1 MSQTEES
8 QRIPAQQVAS
18 ERPFRGGE
26 VVTNPD
32 SSRSGPRGSKILI
45 VLVASLALAVV
56 AFIFV
61 YMSRL

>member
-8 QRIPAQQVAS
+8 HRIPAQQVAR
-18 ERPFRGGE
+18 ERSLHGGE

-32 SSRSGPRGSKILI
+32 SSRSGPRGSKILT
-45 VLVASLALAVV
+45 VLVASLALAAI

-61 YMSRL
+61 YMARI